1 MAKKQIRTLRDK
13 SAMHRLLN
21 NLTFRVVLAILFGII
36 TGMVAPE
43 FAEHLK
49 ILGDTFVRLVKM
61 VIPAIVFLSI
71 ASGIGHMSDMKK
83 LGSIGIKSLVYFEI
97 ITTFALIIG
106 MAMAYIIQPG
116 AGFSTAAAASVNIAK
131 YTHGQTP
138 HSFVSFLTGIV
149 PDSVIGALANGEML
163 PILLFAVLFGL
174 GAARIGDASKPV
186 IIFLEKTNH
195 IFFEI
200 VALIMKLSPIGVF
213 GAIAYTIGKFGIG
226 SLSSLAKLIACSYG
240 TMALFI
246 FVVLGL
252 ICRIAGIRITKL
264 LAYFKDELILVLGTS
279 SSESAMPSLI
289 RKMKS
294 AGCSDSVTG
303 LVIPT
308 GYSFNLDG
316 TAIYLS
322 IAVLFIAQ
330 AYGIHLGLL
339 QLLSILGVL
348 LLTSKGAA
356 GVTGSGFVTLAA
368 TLYAMPNHI
377 LPVAGIA
384 LILGVDRF
392 MSEAR
397 AITNFVGNA
406 VATVVIA
413 KLEGEYTPQ
422 GLLE

>member
-1 MAKKQIRTLRDK
+1 M
-13 SAMHRLLN
+13 
-21 NLTFRVVLAILFGII
+21 
-36 TGMVAPE
+36 
-43 FAEHLK
+43 
-49 ILGDTFVRLVKM
+49 
-61 VIPAIVFLSI
+61 
-71 ASGIGHMSDMKK
+71 
-83 LGSIGIKSLVYFEI
+83 
-97 ITTFALIIG
+97 
-106 MAMAYIIQPG
+106 
-116 AGFSTAAAASVNIAK
+116 
-131 YTHGQTP
+131 
-138 HSFVSFLTGIV
+138 
-149 PDSVIGALANGEML
+149 
-163 PILLFAVLFGL
+163 
-174 GAARIGDASKPV
+174 
-186 IIFLEKTNH
+186 
-195 IFFEI
+195 
-200 VALIMKLSPIGVF
+200 
-213 GAIAYTIGKFGIG
+213 
-226 SLSSLAKLIACSYG
+226 SSLAKLIACSYG

-339 QLLSILGVL
+339 QLLSILGVM